1 MELGNDGFPLRA
13 TEVQLN
19 NCVEFILETVPN
31 LEELVLTYFPS
42 DMVGHFIKNNPYPLF
57 HNSPLQEFPAFRS
70 LTTTTAG
77 LHLAET
83 LTSLKY
89 VLQEIKKNLTN

>member
-31 LEELVLTYFPS
+31 LEELTLTYFPS
-42 DMVGHFIKNNPYPLF
+42 DMVGHFD
-57 HNSPLQEFPAFRS
+57 
-70 LTTTTAG
+70 
-77 LHLAET
+77 
-83 LTSLKY
+83 
-89 VLQEIKKNLTN
+89 